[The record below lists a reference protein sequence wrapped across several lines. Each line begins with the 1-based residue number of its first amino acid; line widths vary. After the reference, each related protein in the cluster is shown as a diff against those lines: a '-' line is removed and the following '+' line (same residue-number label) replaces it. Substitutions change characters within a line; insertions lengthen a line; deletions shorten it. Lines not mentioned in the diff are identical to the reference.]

1 MAISAS
7 GVEIQG
13 SDFTTRIASDP
24 KNKGNTAALK
34 LMLVADP
41 GFVYNLKLNYSGP
54 DSPTNDSTPA
64 SVDLVWWIGYM
75 SASNYRY
82 NTIITMQLP
91 NGRADLENE
100 LVFMVPFADPDFGQQ
115 TGPQSD
121 YSLQVGAYVRNRAG
135 EQLMYVDIAAN
146 AGHENVVSNQGFQL
160 QVMEN
165 GCLSAPPTA
174 GPFGRAGTTDVVYNQ
189 VFFRP
194 QGVGLQVTVPSRT
207 VDSLAFSVWPNGKDA
222 YACRV
227 KIILDQST
235 FDAGKAPYTLWL
247 PFASIPGGISSATL
261 VTQPDPARSNLTNLT
276 CTLQQGDIR
285 LTNNEVV
292 ISA

>member
-1 MAISAS
+1 MALSAS
-7 GVEIQG
+7 GVDIQG
-13 SDFTTRIASDP
+13 SDFATRTTSDP

-41 GFVYNLKLNYSGP
+41 GFVFNLKLTYSGP
-54 DSPTNDSTPA
+54 DEPTNDSTPA
-64 SVDLVWWIGYM
+64 SVDLVWWVGYM

-115 TGPQSD
+115 AGPQSD

-146 AGHENVVSNQGFQL
+146 AGHENVVSNQGFQF
-160 QVMEN
+160 QISEN
-165 GCLSAPPTA
+165 GYLSAPPSA
-174 GPFGRAGTTDVVYNQ
+174 GPFGQTGTNDVVYNQ

-194 QGVGLQVTVPSRT
+194 QGVGLQVIVPSRT
-207 VDSLAFSVWPNGKDA
+207 VNSLAFSVWPNGNAA

-227 KIILDQST
+227 ELLLYQST
-235 FDAGKAPYTLWL
+235 FDSGKALYTLWL
-247 PFASIPGGISSATL
+247 PFASIPGGINSATL
-261 VTQPDPARSNLTNLT
+261 VTQPDPSPSNLTNLT
-276 CTLQQGDIR
+276 CALRSSDIR
-285 LTNNEVV
+285 LTTNEVV